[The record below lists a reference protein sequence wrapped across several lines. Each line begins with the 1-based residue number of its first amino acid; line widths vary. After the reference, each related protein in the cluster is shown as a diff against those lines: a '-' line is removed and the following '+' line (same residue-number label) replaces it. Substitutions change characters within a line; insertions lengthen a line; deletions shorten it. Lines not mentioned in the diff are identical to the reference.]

1 MRHRFLTI
9 VLILLLAGLV
19 AGSFFISIPY
29 DVHSRGIILPAKEWS
44 LKKSGDGMLVS
55 VYKDNLRNTLTE
67 FSVTEFQRGELAG
80 FRINEK
86 ILTQEFINIGDT
98 IGIINS
104 SEEERR
110 HVELVAQLQV
120 QKSLLKVHSTGEK
133 PETVQMA
140 YEAMIRAE
148 HEFETQQK
156 LTGRNEILFNDSVIA
171 AEEYELSHIELLIKQ
186 QNRNIARSNFEAVS
200 TGAKEEQLNYL
211 MANINALELQLGQV
225 EERLHSFHIVSPI
238 DGKIIGRRAIQ
249 PGEEI
254 VISISDNSQR
264 LVILP
269 VEIHQLP
276 YIEAGQ
282 HVVLKTGNYGVSFTA
297 NIISIDNVVQ
307 MVDQRQ
313 NVFVTALLDENGH
326 DIIPGMI
333 VDASIRC
340 GMVSVTDYF
349 KRLFRIVYAN

>member
-1 MRHRFLTI
+1 MKHRFITI
-9 VLILLLAGLV
+9 LLILLLAGLV
-19 AGSFFISIPY
+19 VGSYFIPIPY
-29 DVHSRGIILPAKEWS
+29 SVHSRGIILPAKEWS

-55 VYKDNLRNTLTE
+55 VYKDHLRNSITD

-80 FRINEK
+80 FRVNDK
-86 ILTQEFINIGDT
+86 ILSQEFINAGDT

-104 SEEERR
+104 SDEERR
-110 HVELVAQLQV
+110 YVELLAELQV

-140 YEAMIRAE
+140 YEEMIKAE
-148 HEFETQQK
+148 RELETQQK
-156 LTGRNEILFNDSVIA
+156 MTDRNEILFNDSVIA
-171 AEEYELSHIELLIKQ
+171 AEEYELSQNELLIKQ

-200 TGAKEEQLNYL
+200 TGAKEEQLNFL
-211 MANINALELQLGQV
+211 MASINALELQLGQV
-225 EERLHSFHIVSPI
+225 ENRLQSFHILSPV
-238 DGKIIGRRAIQ
+238 DGKISGRRAIQ

-254 VISISDNSQR
+254 MISISDNSKR

-282 HVVLKTGNYGVSFTA
+282 QVVLKTGILGVSLTA
-297 NIISIDNVVQ
+297 NIISVDNVVQ

-313 NVFVTALLDENGH
+313 NVFITALLNEDGP

-340 GMVSVTDYF
+340 GMVSVADYF

>member
-1 MRHRFLTI
+1 
-9 VLILLLAGLV
+9 
-19 AGSFFISIPY
+19 
-29 DVHSRGIILPAKEWS
+29 
-44 LKKSGDGMLVS
+44 MLVS
-55 VYKDNLRNTLTE
+55 VYKDHLRNSITD

-80 FRINEK
+80 FRVNDK
-86 ILTQEFINIGDT
+86 ILSQEFINAGDT

-104 SEEERR
+104 SDEERR
-110 HVELVAQLQV
+110 YVELLAELQV

-140 YEAMIRAE
+140 YEEMIKAE
-148 HEFETQQK
+148 RELETQQK
-156 LTGRNEILFNDSVIA
+156 MTDRNEILFNDSVIA
-171 AEEYELSHIELLIKQ
+171 AEEYELSQNELLIKQ

-200 TGAKEEQLNYL
+200 TGAKEEQLNFL
-211 MANINALELQLGQV
+211 MASINALELQLGQV
-225 EERLHSFHIVSPI
+225 ENRLQSFHILSPV
-238 DGKIIGRRAIQ
+238 DGKISGRRAIQ

-254 VISISDNSQR
+254 MISISDNSKR

-282 HVVLKTGNYGVSFTA
+282 QVVLKTGILGVSLTA
-297 NIISIDNVVQ
+297 NIISVDNVVQ

-313 NVFVTALLDENGH
+313 NVFITALLNEDGP

-340 GMVSVTDYF
+340 GMVSVADYF